1 MSKRL
6 MLVGL
11 ICLALGSRA
20 AADSLVAQFFP
31 LSGEIRFQN
40 PNATAVRFVYYS
52 ISSISSHSGALNPT
66 SPPWQSISDFY
77 DVSGNGFIDPSQDWT
92 KISATSTQLAEG
104 VFAGSG
110 GSLLAHRS
118 VSLGAIWNPNVVAWT
133 DLYFNVLQDTQ
144 VLPVFFQ
151 LAVDGDYNHNGTV
164 DSADYIIW
172 RQKLGSTTSLDA
184 DGDINGIVDAGDYDI
199 WRRNFGSSLFGSG
212 SSLPLDTG
220 QSLLQPGGGVP
231 EPASV
236 TLALLALTAF
246 LFSVRARRAA

>member
-11 ICLALGSRA
+11 ICLALGPRA

-31 LSGEIRFQN
+31 LTGEIRFQN
-40 PNATAVRFVYYS
+40 PNANDVRFVYYS

-66 SPPWQSISDFY
+66 GPPWQSISDFY
-77 DVSGNGFIDPSQDWT
+77 DASGNGFIDPSEDWT
-92 KISATSTQLAEG
+92 KISTTSTQLAEG

-110 GSLLAHRS
+110 GRLLAHRS
-118 VSLGAIWNPNVVAWT
+118 VSLGAIWNPDVVAWT
-133 DLYFNVLQDTQ
+133 DLYFNILQDTQ

-151 LAVDGDYNHNGTV
+151 LAVDGDYDHNGSV
-164 DSADYIIW
+164 NSADYIIW
-172 RQKLGSTTSLDA
+172 RQKFGSTTSLDA
-184 DGDINGIVDAGDYDI
+184 DGDINGIVDTGDYYV
-199 WRRNFGSSLFGSG
+199 WRQNFGRSLFGSG

-220 QSLLQPGGGVP
+220 QSLQLGGGVP

-236 TLALLALTAF
+236 ILALLALTVF